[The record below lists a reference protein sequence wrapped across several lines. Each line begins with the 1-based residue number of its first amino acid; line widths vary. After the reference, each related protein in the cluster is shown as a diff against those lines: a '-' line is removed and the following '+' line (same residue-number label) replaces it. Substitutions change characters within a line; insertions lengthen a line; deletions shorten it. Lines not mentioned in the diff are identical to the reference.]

1 MTKHVSKFSVWR
13 GVWLTGLGL
22 LFISGCSGES
32 TPPEPASESA
42 EEASAEQPEET
53 GESSDSG
60 VLEDRSDGQAAQNPR
75 TVGQTRGG

>member
-22 LFISGCSGES
+22 SLFPVARES
-32 TPPEPASESA
+32 TF
-42 EEASAEQPEET
+42 
-53 GESSDSG
+53 
-60 VLEDRSDGQAAQNPR
+60 QNPLPNRLKKRAQSNRRKPGNPVIQASSRTGAMGKRHRTRR